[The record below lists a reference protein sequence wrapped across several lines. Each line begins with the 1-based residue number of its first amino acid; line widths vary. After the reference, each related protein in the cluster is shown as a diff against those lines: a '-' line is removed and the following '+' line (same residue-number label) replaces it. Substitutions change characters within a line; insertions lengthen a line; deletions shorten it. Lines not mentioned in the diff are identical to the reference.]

1 MLQDIRDNAQ
11 GTIAKIIIAVLIV
24 SLSIWGMDAIV
35 GGFRGEAEV
44 ATVNG
49 EDITEQEYL
58 RTVQIASQRQLSQ
71 MDNPD
76 PTLLDEDQIRREVLE
91 HMIQAEVL
99 AQDAASQGLEL
110 TDEGV
115 DQLIVSL
122 PQFQVNGQFNQQVF
136 TSQVRNLGMGVGE
149 YRQLLKREYIS
160 NQISTAVIRSGL
172 APVEAAR
179 QLLALEAQTRDFRTL
194 TLEAA
199 SVADQLEI
207 TDADVEQWYND
218 NQQLFTR
225 PESVDVSW
233 IELSLDKVAAGIEV
247 PEEAVRER
255 YDALVAEQHQGEWR
269 TAHILIEDGEGADQ
283 RIETVRQR
291 LEEGADFAD
300 LAREFSDDPL
310 SADQGGDLGYLREG
324 ALGGAYDEA
333 MLALEEG
340 EVSEPVETEYGTH
353 FIKLLGTRTAEP
365 PAFET
370 MADEIRQELA
380 RARAGDEFAR
390 QRTEL
395 ADRAFSSESL
405 EEPAD
410 QFGLEISQRDGVT
423 RDSNQA
429 PFDHAGLV
437 RQLFSKD
444 VMEDGFNTELIE
456 VNANTAV
463 VARVRAHHPQAP
475 QPLEEVASQVRDRL
489 EREQTLALLQE
500 QADEILQKLRDGDM
514 TPQGDDWTVHNGVVR
529 SEAQVPPA
537 VQARAFSM
545 PTPAD
550 DSFTYGSVAADTD
563 LVIIALSAVAD
574 GDVDTESD
582 DVRGMAQFLAQINGQ
597 REYDA
602 YVRTLREKAEIVRP

>member
-49 EDITEQEYL
+49 EDITEREYL
-58 RTVQIASQRQLSQ
+58 RTVQIASQQQLSQ

-149 YRQLLKREYIS
+149 YRQLLKREYIG
-160 NQISTAVIRSGL
+160 NQIRTAVIRSGV
-172 APVEAAR
+172 APAEAAR

-199 SVADQLEI
+199 AVADQVEV
-207 TDADVEQWYND
+207 TEADVEQWYND

-233 IELSLDKVAAGIEV
+233 IELSLDEVAAGIEI
-247 PEEAVRER
+247 PEDVVRER
-255 YDALVAEQHQGEWR
+255 YEELVAEQDQGEWR

-310 SADQGGDLGYLREG
+310 SAGQGGDLGYLREG

-340 EVSEPVETEYGTH
+340 EVSDPVETEYGTH
-353 FIKLLGTRTAEP
+353 FIKLLGTRTPEP

-390 QRTEL
+390 QRSEL
-395 ADRAFSSESL
+395 ADMAFSSESL
-405 EEPAD
+405 EEPARR
-410 QFGLEISQRDGVT
+410 FGLEVKERDGVT
-423 RDSNQA
+423 RDGNQA

-437 RQLFSKD
+437 RQLFSAD
-444 VMEDGFNTELIE
+444 VMEDDFNTELIDI
-456 VNANTAV
+456 NRNTAV

-500 QADEILQKLRDGDM
+500 QADEILQKLRDGDT
-514 TPQGDDWTVHNGVVR
+514 TPQGDDWTVHNDVVR

>member
-49 EDITEQEYL
+49 EDITEREYL
-58 RTVQIASQRQLSQ
+58 RTVQIASQQQLSQ

-136 TSQVRNLGMGVGE
+136 TSQVRNLSMGVGE

-160 NQISTAVIRSGL
+160 NQIRAAVIRSGI
-172 APVEAAR
+172 APAEAAR

-199 SVADQLEI
+199 SVADQVQV

-218 NQQLFTR
+218 NQQLFAR

-233 IELSLDKVAAGIEV
+233 IELSLDDVAAGIEV
-247 PEEAVRER
+247 SEDVVRQR
-255 YDALVAEQHQGEWR
+255 YDELASEMYQQEWR
-269 TAHILIEDGEGADQ
+269 TAHILIEDGDDAEQ

-291 LEEGADFAD
+291 LEEGADFAE

-310 SADQGGDLGYLREG
+310 SADQGGDLGYLAEG

-333 MLALEEG
+333 MLALAEG

-353 FIKLLGTRTAEP
+353 FIKLLGTRASEP
-365 PAFET
+365 PAFEDV
-370 MADEIRQELA
+370 ADEIRQELA

-390 QRTEL
+390 QRTKL
-395 ADRAFSSESL
+395 ADMAFSSETL
-405 EEPAD
+405 EEPAQ
-410 QFGLEISQRDGVT
+410 QFGLEVRQRDGVT
-423 RDSNQA
+423 R
-429 PFDHAGLV
+429 
-437 RQLFSKD
+437 
-444 VMEDGFNTELIE
+444 
-456 VNANTAV
+456 
-463 VARVRAHHPQAP
+463 
-475 QPLEEVASQVRDRL
+475 
-489 EREQTLALLQE
+489 
-500 QADEILQKLRDGDM
+500 
-514 TPQGDDWTVHNGVVR
+514 
-529 SEAQVPPA
+529 
-537 VQARAFSM
+537 
-545 PTPAD
+545 
-550 DSFTYGSVAADTD
+550 
-563 LVIIALSAVAD
+563 
-574 GDVDTESD
+574 
-582 DVRGMAQFLAQINGQ
+582 
-597 REYDA
+597 
-602 YVRTLREKAEIVRP
+602 